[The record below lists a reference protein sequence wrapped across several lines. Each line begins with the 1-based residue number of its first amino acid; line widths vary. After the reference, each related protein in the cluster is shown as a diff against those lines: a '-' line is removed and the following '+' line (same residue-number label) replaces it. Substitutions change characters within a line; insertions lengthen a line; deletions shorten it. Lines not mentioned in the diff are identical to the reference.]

1 VALDGTQ
8 DSQVGPASCQPA
20 AARSASVVPITVLMV
35 LVLVVLP
42 ARRPSCSGPTSPPR
56 CGSSSPTAA
65 SPGRLLAWAQTFLCT
80 TIEGVRKSA
89 DQRGLA
95 VIPRRWVVERSLGW
109 LAAHRRLTRDYERDP
124 AVSEP

>member
-65 SPGRLLAWAQTFLCT
+65 SPGGYSRGLRFLCT
-80 TIEGVRKSA
+80 TIEVVRKSA
-89 DQRGLA
+89 GQCGLA
-95 VIPRRWVVERSLGW
+95 VIPRRWVVERSLGR